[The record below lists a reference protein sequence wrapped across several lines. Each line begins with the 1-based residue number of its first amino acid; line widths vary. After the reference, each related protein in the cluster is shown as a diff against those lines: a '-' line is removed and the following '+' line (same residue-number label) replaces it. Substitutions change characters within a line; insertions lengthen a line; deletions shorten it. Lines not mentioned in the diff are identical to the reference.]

1 MAKLRIGIL
10 TSGGD
15 CPGLNATIRGVAKA
29 TYEAFG
35 EDKVEIIG
43 IHDGYHGLIHGVY
56 KEMEPSD
63 FSGILTTGGTI
74 LGTKRTPFKMMQII
88 EDDKVDKVKEMKD
101 TYKNLKLDCLF
112 TLGGNGTH
120 KTANMLSEEGLHVIG
135 LPKTIDNDIFGTDV
149 TFGFHTAVDI
159 GTEVIDRIH
168 TTANSHSRIMVIE
181 IMGNKAGWLTLYSGL
196 AGGADIILIPE
207 IPFDIAKVAKA
218 CQRRADAGKAFS
230 IIAVAEGAFDVEE
243 AKLKKKERAK
253 LRAERGEVTAT
264 ARIAK
269 EIQARTGLETRTVVP
284 GHILRGGSPSA
295 YDRVLATQFGAH
307 AARLLKQ
314 EKFGYTVAMVDGK
327 ITENKLVDVAMKT
340 KFVDEN
346 DMMVLTAKDIGIS
359 FGN

>member
-35 EDKVEIIG
+35 EDKVEIVG
-43 IHDGYHGLIHGVY
+43 IHDGYHGLIHGDY
-56 KEMEPSD
+56 KVMEPSD

-74 LGTKRTPFKMMQII
+74 LGTKRTPYKMMQII
-88 EDDKVDKVKEMKD
+88 EDDKVDKVKEMKA
-101 TYKNLKLDCLF
+101 TYKDLKLDCLF

-120 KTANMLSEEGLHVIG
+120 KTANMLSEEGLNIIG

-218 CQRRADAGKAFS
+218 CQKRADAGKAFS
-230 IIAVAEGAFDVEE
+230 IIAVAEGAFDIEE

-253 LRAERGEVTAT
+253 ARADRGEVTAT
-264 ARIAK
+264 SRIAK
-269 EIQARTGLETRTVVP
+269 EVEARTGLETRTVVP

-307 AARLLKQ
+307 AASLLKQ

-340 KFVDEN
+340 KFVTED
-346 DMMVLTAKDIGIS
+346 DQMVLTAKDIGIS
-359 FGN
+359 FGI